1 MIRSKLYIAGEW
13 LEARSG
19 ETYPVLNPATG
30 EEIARL
36 PLGGE
41 ADVDRAVEAARN
53 AFSAWSEKPA
63 SERAN
68 VLFGIARLVREHA
81 DELAELDI
89 LDHGTPAGLA
99 HMLAQSTGRQIEYFA
114 QLSRSVAGVA
124 APVEPSAHYF
134 YHREPIGVCA
144 LVLPWNLPLIN
155 TVLKVSAALAAGN
168 TCLVKPASVDSL
180 VALRLAEIF
189 EQGGLPPG
197 AVNVVTGPGDVVGE
211 ALAAHSGVDMIALV
225 GSCETGKRIMELAS
239 RTVKR
244 LALELGGKNP
254 FIVLEDADVEAA
266 VAKGVFASFF
276 NSGMVCAAPGRYYIH
291 ERLYDRFV
299 DAFVAAAGNIVVGDP
314 RDGATQMGP
323 LVSEE
328 HRLKVE
334 GYIQAGVAAGA
345 RLVLGGERPGEPL
358 DRGYYVPPAVFADV
372 TQDMSI
378 AREEIFGP
386 VVALLRLPSDE
397 SAVEL
402 ANDTRFG
409 LCASV
414 WTRNVPRALEIASR
428 LRAGTVWIN
437 DHMRQADEMPWGGF
451 RESGFGKDG
460 SMLGLEEFTQVKQ
473 VTVNLAW
480 R

>member
-1 MIRSKLYIAGEW
+1 
-13 LEARSG
+13 
-19 ETYPVLNPATG
+19 
-30 EEIARL
+30 L
-36 PLGGE
+36 PLGAK
-41 ADVDRAVEAARN
+41 ADVDRAVEAAHL
-53 AFSAWSEKPA
+53 AFPAWSGKPA
-63 SERAN
+63 AERAT
-68 VLFGIARLVREHA
+68 VLLGIAQQVREHA

-89 LDHGTPAGLA
+89 LDHGTPTGLA
-99 HMLAQSTGRQIEYFA
+99 HGLARSTGRQIEYFA
-114 QLSRSVAGVA
+114 QLSRSMTGVV
-124 APVEPSAHYF
+124 APVETSAHYF
-134 YHREPIGVCA
+134 YQREPIGVCA
-144 LVLPWNLPLIN
+144 LVLPWNLPLIT
-155 TVLKVSAALAAGN
+155 TVMKVAAALAAGN
-168 TCLVKPASVDSL
+168 TCVVKPASVDSL

-189 EQGGLPPG
+189 EQGGLPAG
-197 AVNVVTGPGDVVGE
+197 AVNVATGPGDVVGE
-211 ALAAHSGVDMIALV
+211 ALASHPGVDMIALV

-254 FIVLEDADVEAA
+254 FLVLEDAVVDAA
-266 VAKGVFASFF
+266 VDKGVFASFF

-291 ERLYDRFV
+291 DRLYDQFV
-299 DAFVAAAGNIVVGDP
+299 EAFADAAANLVVGDP
-314 RDGATQMGP
+314 RDSATQMGP

-328 HRLKVE
+328 HRRKVE
-334 GYIQAGVAAGA
+334 RYIQEGISSGA
-345 RLVLGGERPGEPL
+345 RLVLGGERPAATL
-358 DRGYYVPPAVFADV
+358 DRGYYVLPTVFADV

-386 VVALLRLPSDE
+386 VVALLRLPSDD
-397 SAVEL
+397 SAVQL

-414 WTRNVPRALEIASR
+414 WSRNVPRALEVASK
-428 LRAGTVWIN
+428 LRVGTVWVN

-460 SMLGLEEFTQVKQ
+460 SMIGLEEFTQVKQ